1 MNLLRSYHSAD
12 GHPGPVPMNDQ
23 LLAGRYRLTQHL
35 ARGGMADVWEA
46 ADQLLQRRVAVKILH
61 AAHASDPAFIHRFK
75 REAMAAANLS
85 HPNIV
90 SLFDTGEQ
98 EGVRYIVMELVEG
111 KTLRDVLR
119 EEGSIH
125 PRRAA
130 EIITEVAAALEVTH
144 RGGLVHRDIKPGNI
158 MLRGDGSVKVTDFG
172 IARAWDDSEELTKTG
187 AVIGTATYFSPEQAQ
202 GLAADSR
209 SDLYSLGIV
218 LYEILAGRPP
228 FSGESPVSV
237 AYQHVSEF
245 APAPST
251 INPDTPP
258 ELDAIVMRALEKG
271 PADRYATAEAMREDL
286 LRYLQGLPV
295 EAALNTDVSTR
306 LVETPAIP
314 PPTAPPEEVFRQA
327 IPPPPSRGPSWG
339 VILGVIAALAVTVVA
354 IFYVAQG
361 LSEQDPEALL
371 IDVPEITAFTRAQA
385 EEAIQDADLRIR
397 TTREPSDE
405 VS

>member
-1 MNLLRSYHSAD
+1 MNQ
-12 GHPGPVPMNDQ
+12 Q
-23 LLAGRYRLTQHL
+23 LLAGRYRLSEHL

-61 AAHASDPAFIHRFK
+61 AAHSSDPSFIQRFK

-90 SLFDTGEQ
+90 SIFDTGEQ

-111 KTLRDVLR
+111 KTLRDILR
-119 EEGSIH
+119 ADGSVH

-130 EIITEVAAALEVTH
+130 EIATEVAAALEVAH
-144 RGGLVHRDIKPGNI
+144 RGGLVHRDVKPGNI

-172 IARAWDDSEELTKTG
+172 IARAWDDSEELTRTG

-202 GLAADSR
+202 GLPADAR
-209 SDLYSLGIV
+209 SDIYSLGIV
-218 LYEILAGRPP
+218 LYEMLAGRTP

-245 APAPST
+245 AAPPST
-251 INPDTPP
+251 LNPDVSP

-271 PADRYATAEAMREDL
+271 PADRYPTAEAMREDL

-295 EAALNTDVSTR
+295 DAALNTAMATR
-306 LVETPAIP
+306 LV
-314 PPTAPPEEVFRQA
+314 
-327 IPPPPSRGPSWG
+327 
-339 VILGVIAALAVTVVA
+339 
-354 IFYVAQG
+354 
-361 LSEQDPEALL
+361 
-371 IDVPEITAFTRAQA
+371 
-385 EEAIQDADLRIR
+385 
-397 TTREPSDE
+397 
-405 VS
+405 